1 MMKHT
6 QQSTRRL
13 PSEDLLQQNSSIYK
27 KLDKLLSVRVPYLLL
42 THVEMGQYWS
52 TLPESIK
59 EYYRQHPPKI
69 SYKTKP
75 ITKLYLK
82 RGIKCLFFK
91 GTPIFSERNKRAV
104 ERIYKQYE
112 NLCSL

>member
-1 MMKHT
+1 MMSHT
-6 QQSTRRL
+6 QQFIRRL
-13 PSEDLLQQNSSIYK
+13 PNEDLLQQNSSIYK
-27 KLDKLLSVRVPYLLL
+27 KLDKLLSAQVPYLLL
-42 THVEMGQYWS
+42 THVEMAQYWS

-91 GTPIFSERNKRAV
+91 GTPVFSERNKRAV

-112 NLCSL
+112 NLR